1 MSGDLVKVLRHK
13 DTNVQPLDLGG
24 TETWDFT
31 NESPGS
37 TGTAIS
43 GQLIASGVY
52 IYHVQSPVGEAVGKL
67 AFIY

>member
-1 MSGDLVKVLRHK
+1 VAGDLVKVIRHV
-13 DTNVQPLDLGG
+13 DTQTQPLDQGG

-37 TGTAIS
+37 SGTAIS

-52 IYHVQSPVGEAVGKL
+52 VFHVQSPVGEAVGKF
-67 AFIY
+67 AVIY